1 MFKKGIL
8 GLVISLGLSTG
19 LAANDTLKADM
30 AQLAKSVS
38 AAQAGFFAN
47 DKAMTL
53 AAIVKLKTDAR
64 KILGDEKSIKA
75 LLPKEIQYKSSIAV
89 NSADMIV
96 KYAQQIEDTLDDK
109 NMRMI
114 NQQMRSQTAFT
125 EILDQCFRCHNLV
138 RDWK

>member
-8 GLVISLGLSTG
+8 GLVISLGLTTG
-19 LAANDTLKADM
+19 LAANDQLKVDM
-30 AQLAKSVS
+30 AKLAKSVS

-53 AAIVKLKTDAR
+53 AAVMQLKKDVKE
-64 KILGDEKSIKA
+64 ILGDEKSIKA
-75 LLPKEIQYKSSIAV
+75 LLPAEVQYKSSIAT
-89 NSADMIV
+89 NTAEMIE
-96 KYAQQIEDTLDDK
+96 KYAGQIETTLNDK
-109 NMRMI
+109 NMRVI
-114 NQQMRSQTAFT
+114 NQEMRSQTAFT

>member
-19 LAANDTLKADM
+19 LTANDTLKADM
-30 AQLAKSVS
+30 ARLAKSVS
-38 AAQAGFFAN
+38 VAQAGFLAN

-53 AAIVKLKTDAR
+53 AGVIQLKKDVKE
-64 KILGDEKSIKA
+64 ILGDEKSIKV
-75 LLPKEIQYKSSIAV
+75 LLPEEIQYKSSIAT
-89 NSADMIV
+89 NTAQMIE
-96 KYAQQIEDTLDDK
+96 KYAGQIETTLNDRS
-109 NMRMI
+109 MRMI
-114 NQQMRSQTAFT
+114 NQQMRTQTAFT